1 MVVIEKDNKSGYERI
16 LSKLNEL
23 LKKII
28 IKLFL
33 FNVVW
38 GRLIQ
43 RNRGGGE
50 YSYYDWRM
58 LGSKTV
64 GRVLHRWVQNL

>member
-1 MVVIEKDNKSGYERI
+1 MVVKIFMVIIAKDNKSGYERI

-33 FNVVW
+33 FNVV
-38 GRLIQ
+38 
-43 RNRGGGE
+43 
-50 YSYYDWRM
+50 
-58 LGSKTV
+58 
-64 GRVLHRWVQNL
+64 